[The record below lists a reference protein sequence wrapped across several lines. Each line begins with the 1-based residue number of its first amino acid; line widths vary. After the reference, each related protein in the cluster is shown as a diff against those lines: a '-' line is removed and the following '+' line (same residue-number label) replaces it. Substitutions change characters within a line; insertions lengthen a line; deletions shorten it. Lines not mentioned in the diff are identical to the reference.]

1 MWRDDAC
8 NDGYD
13 GSKEVKKMAQEK
25 KSKRPKKSPSENPK
39 GLEPSKSILEN
50 KLLRLVAFSAIGAVS
65 VILVTQQIGSLS
77 ESESISE
84 IGLILGIITGIV
96 PMTLYQL
103 KEVQRKDSVDKHMP
117 VFLLALLSSVQSGT
131 NLIKAIEQSASRNL
145 GALTPPLKNLKANMS
160 WGMPQDEA
168 FAHFSDATGTRISK
182 RVTVLLEMA
191 LKIGGDIAE
200 NLEMIQKHV
209 SEMQNIEKSRKSQLA
224 PYTYT
229 IYISYAVF
237 LAVAVLLI
245 TSFFTEIEKVQ
256 VSLIEQGN
264 SGSGGLFGSLA
275 DMDVGLMETALFNMA
290 IIEAVF
296 GGLAAGKIGAGSYVA
311 GIKHVVA
318 MIVIAIIAF
327 NVI

>member
-1 MWRDDAC
+1 
-8 NDGYD
+8 
-13 GSKEVKKMAQEK
+13 MAQEK
-25 KSKRPKKSPSENPK
+25 KSKKLKRRKDEIPR
-39 GLEPSKSILEN
+39 GLRPSKSITNN
-50 KLLRLVAFSAIGAVS
+50 KILRVALFSIFGAII
-65 VILVTQQIGSLS
+65 VIILSQVIGDFSG
-77 ESESISE
+77 SESISE
-84 IGLILGIITGIV
+84 IGLIFGVITGVV
-96 PMTLYQL
+96 PVTLFQL
-103 KEVQRKDSVDKHMP
+103 REVQRRDSVDKHMP
-117 VFLLALLSSVQSGT
+117 VFLLALLSSVQSGA
-131 NLIKAIEQSASRNL
+131 NLIKAIEQTANRNL

-160 WGMPQDEA
+160 WGMPMDESFQQ
-168 FAHFSDATGTRISK
+168 FAEATNTRISR

-209 SEMQNIEKSRKSQLA
+209 SEMQNIEKNRKSQLA

-237 LAVAVLLI
+237 LAVAILLV

-256 VSLIEQGN
+256 ASLIEGGN
-264 SGSGGLFGSLA
+264 AGSEGLFGSLA
-275 DMDVGLMETALFNMA
+275 DMDVGLMESALFNMA

-318 MIVIAIIAF
+318 MIVLAIIAF
-327 NVI
+327 NVVTL

>member
-1 MWRDDAC
+1 
-8 NDGYD
+8 
-13 GSKEVKKMAQEK
+13 MAQEK
-25 KSKRPKKSPSENPK
+25 KSKKLKRRKDEIPR
-39 GLEPSKSILEN
+39 GLRPSKSITNN
-50 KLLRLVAFSAIGAVS
+50 KILRVALFSIFGAII
-65 VILVTQQIGSLS
+65 VIILSQVIGDFSG
-77 ESESISE
+77 SESISE
-84 IGLILGIITGIV
+84 IGLIFGVITGVV
-96 PMTLYQL
+96 PVTLFQL
-103 KEVQRKDSVDKHMP
+103 REVQRRDSVDKHMP
-117 VFLLALLSSVQSGT
+117 VFLLALLSSVQSGA
-131 NLIKAIEQSASRNL
+131 NLIKAIEQTANRNL

-160 WGMPQDEA
+160 WGMPMDESFQQ
-168 FAHFSDATGTRISK
+168 FAESTNTRISR

-209 SEMQNIEKSRKSQLA
+209 SEMQNIEKNRKSQLA

-237 LAVAVLLI
+237 LAVAILLV

-256 VSLIEQGN
+256 ASLIEGGN
-264 SGSGGLFGSLA
+264 AGSEGLFGSLA
-275 DMDVGLMETALFNMA
+275 DMDIGLMESALFNMA

-318 MIVIAIIAF
+318 MIVLAIIAF
-327 NVI
+327 NVVTL

>member
-1 MWRDDAC
+1 
-8 NDGYD
+8 
-13 GSKEVKKMAQEK
+13 MAQEK
-25 KSKRPKKSPSENPK
+25 KSKRPKKLDGSIPK
-39 GLEPSKSILEN
+39 GLRPSKSILQN
-50 KLLRLVAFSAIGAVS
+50 KVLKIASFSIIGAIG
-65 VILVTQQIGSLS
+65 VIVMSQAIGDFSG
-77 ESESISE
+77 SESIAE
-84 IGLILGIITGIV
+84 IGLIFGIITGIV
-96 PMTLYQL
+96 PVTLFQL
-103 KEVQRKDSVDKHMP
+103 KEVQRRDSVDKHMP
-117 VFLLALLSSVQSGT
+117 VFLLALLSSVQSGS
-131 NLIKAIEQSASRNL
+131 NLIKAIEQTANRNL
-145 GALTPPLKNLKANMS
+145 GALTPPLKNLKANIS
-160 WGMPQDEA
+160 WGMPMDEA
-168 FAHFSDATGTRISK
+168 FTHFADSTGTRISR

-209 SEMQNIEKSRKSQLA
+209 TEMQNIEKTRKSQLA

-256 VSLIEQGN
+256 VSLIEGGTQG
-264 SGSGGLFGSLA
+264 GDGLFGSLA
-275 DMDVGLMETALFNMA
+275 DMDVGLMESALFNMA

-296 GGLAAGKIGAGSYVA
+296 GGLAAGKIGAGSYMA